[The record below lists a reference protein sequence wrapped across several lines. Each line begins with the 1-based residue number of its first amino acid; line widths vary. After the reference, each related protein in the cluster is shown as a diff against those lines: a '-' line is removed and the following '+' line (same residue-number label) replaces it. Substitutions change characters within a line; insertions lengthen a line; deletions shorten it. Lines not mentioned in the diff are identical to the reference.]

1 VKKKKKFFAIAVIAL
16 IIIIGVLVV
25 YNLFFKSGLTELT
38 VDEVIEKI
46 DNKDDFVLCIS
57 QTTCTHCASYKPKL
71 EDISANYDLEIFY
84 IDIDK
89 YKQEEIN
96 EFKRYISFDGS
107 TPVTAFIKAGEETT
121 ASNRIFG
128 DASYDKIVKKL
139 KITGFIEE

>member
-1 VKKKKKFFAIAVIAL
+1 MKKNKKIFNVAVIC
-16 IIIIGVLVV
+16 LVV
-25 YNLFFKSGLTELT
+25 VIGGLLIYNFFFKSSLIELD

-46 DNKDDFVLCIS
+46 DNKESFVLCIS

-71 EDISANYDLEIFY
+71 EKISNNYDIEIFY

-96 EFKRYISFDGS
+96 EFKKYISFDGS
-107 TPVTAFIKAGEETT
+107 TPVTAFIKDGEETT

-128 DASYDKIVKKL
+128 DSSYTKIVNKL
-139 KITGFIEE
+139 KKFGFIEE